1 MLSIEVMR
9 CILSFGDNIEGTL
22 PIIVFTLNI
31 TMINSNKFQTYS
43 DSRVLCV
50 VLSRRGIMCITLW
63 FISHRVASPLP
74 LQPRVRIILAPKVLV
89 CLTCFDTIVMS
100 DLVPLY
106 SFFFCHKFCTKS
118 IFPFTPEHAI
128 PPWISGIS
136 CFNKV
141 SQDIKSQRNE

>member
-50 VLSRRGIMCITLW
+50 VLSRRGIMCITL
-63 FISHRVASPLP
+63 
-74 LQPRVRIILAPKVLV
+74 
-89 CLTCFDTIVMS
+89 
-100 DLVPLY
+100 
-106 SFFFCHKFCTKS
+106 
-118 IFPFTPEHAI
+118 
-128 PPWISGIS
+128 
-136 CFNKV
+136 
-141 SQDIKSQRNE
+141 